1 MSFIEVKNIS
11 KDFKVNKRSA
21 GIPGMIANM
30 FAPKFEIK
38 KAVKTTGL
46 LFEKALYDKEVLTP
60 AEEKQFILA
69 IEEVVKCE

>member
-11 KDFKVNKRSA
+11 KEFKVNKRSA

-38 KAVKTTGL
+38 KAVNDLSFTI
-46 LFEKALYDKEVLTP
+46 EKGEMVG
-60 AEEKQFILA
+60 FIGPNGA
-69 IEEVVKCE
+69 

>member
-11 KDFKVNKRSA
+11 KEFKVNKRSA

-38 KAVKTTGL
+38 KAVNK
-46 LFEKALYDKEVLTP
+46 
-60 AEEKQFILA
+60 
-69 IEEVVKCE
+69 